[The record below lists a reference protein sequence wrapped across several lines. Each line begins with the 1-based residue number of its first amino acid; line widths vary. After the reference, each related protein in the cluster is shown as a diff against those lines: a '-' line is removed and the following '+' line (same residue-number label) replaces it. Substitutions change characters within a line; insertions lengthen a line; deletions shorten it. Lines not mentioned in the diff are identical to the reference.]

1 MPTSSMELL
10 EGQTLKDR
18 IAGRP
23 LETEMFLALAI
34 DRPGELATAVLRRRP
49 LHGEKGQDTSDQDRA
64 HPAIMITPSSANQ
77 S

>member
-1 MPTSSMELL
+1 MTEAMGCSSSEQRRFAFDADH
-10 EGQTLKDR
+10 EAVGEQF
-18 IAGRP
+18 
-23 LETEMFLALAI
+23 ELAI
-34 DRPGELATAVLRRRP
+34 DRPGELAAAVLRRRA